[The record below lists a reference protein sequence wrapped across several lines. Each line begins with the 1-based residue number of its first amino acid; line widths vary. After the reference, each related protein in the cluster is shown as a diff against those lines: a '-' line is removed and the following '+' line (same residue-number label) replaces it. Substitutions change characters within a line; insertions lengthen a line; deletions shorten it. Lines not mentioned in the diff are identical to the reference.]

1 MHGRLLFSFFPSAY
15 ALRSR
20 RRGARLEPVS
30 KKPTIGNIAMPLS
43 LRHAAATDIGRVR
56 RVFVVADGMGGHA
69 AGEVAAQIASSRVGE
84 ALSGAVGTQPAA
96 ELAQTLEAAIA
107 EANRRI
113 LSCAQDDPACYG
125 MGTTITALCVL
136 DASFLIGHVGDS
148 RAYRLGGGSLERITR
163 DHTLVQQEVDRGTL
177 TDEQAR
183 VHPRSNVLTRA
194 LGIPGGFATDLYE
207 GTLEAGDRVL
217 LATDGLSAMLPDA
230 EIERILAAA
239 MDVEATAGQL
249 VDRANAAGGLDNTTV
264 IVIDALA
271 T

>member
-1 MHGRLLFSFFPSAY
+1 
-15 ALRSR
+15 LRSR

-56 RVFVVADGMGGHA
+56 QGNEDSFYADDEANVFVVADGMGGHA
-69 AGEVAAQIASSRVGE
+69 AGEVAAQIAASRVGE
-84 ALSGAVGTQPAA
+84 ALSGAIRTQLAA

-113 LSCAQDDPACYG
+113 LSRAQDDPDCYG

-136 DASFLIGHVGDS
+136 PDASFLIGHVGDS
-148 RAYRLGGGSLERITR
+148 RAYRLRGGSLKRITK

-217 LATDGLSAMLPDA
+217 LATDGLSAMLADA

-239 MDVEATAGQL
+239 LDVEATAGQL
-249 VDRANAAGGLDNTTV
+249 VERANAAGGLDNTTV
-264 IVIDALA
+264 IVIDVVE

>member
-1 MHGRLLFSFFPSAY
+1 
-15 ALRSR
+15 
-20 RRGARLEPVS
+20 
-30 KKPTIGNIAMPLS
+30 MPLS

-56 RVFVVADGMGGHA
+56 QGNEDSFYADDEASVFVVADGMGGHA
-69 AGEVAAQIASSRVGE
+69 AGEVAAQIAASRVGE

-96 ELAQTLEAAIA
+96 ELAETLEAAIA

-113 LSCAQDDPACYG
+113 LSRAQDDPACYG

-148 RAYRLGGGSLERITR
+148 RAYRLRGGSLERITK

-217 LATDGLSAMLPDA
+217 LATDGLSAMLADA

-239 MDVEATAGQL
+239 LDVEATAGQL
-249 VDRANAAGGLDNTTV
+249 VERANAAGGLDNTTV
-264 IVIDALA
+264 IVIDAVE